1 MVIVVIGSPSVVP
14 GDPGQRSRAAG
25 RAFEVA
31 LGASDGGST
40 VQLVGKVGDDPA
52 GDALI
57 LSLAD
62 AGIGHVALLRDPAR
76 STPVAAPLPTDLDA
90 SALDAPTFDDEDDR
104 AALPQPGAEA
114 ADRPVVDAGD
124 LDLALRYLPDHHV
137 VIVTERLA
145 ADAFAVV
152 LADCAYVGATLVVI
166 LEAGA
171 AAPEL
176 PSSATAFEAPD
187 SDPDGLFGRTVGGFA
202 AGLDQGTGAAQALER
217 ATAGAGWQPAS
228 S

>member
-1 MVIVVIGSPSVVP
+1 MIVVIGSPSVRP

-40 VQLVGKVGDDPA
+40 VQLVGKIGDDPA

-76 STPVAAPLPTDLDA
+76 STPVAAPPTDA
-90 SALDAPTFDDEDDR
+90 EAEAFDDEDD
-104 AALPQPGAEA
+104 PGAIPEPAAEA
-114 ADRPVVDAGD
+114 GPDDRPVLDAGD
-124 LDLALRYLPDHHV
+124 LDLALRYLPDHQV
-137 VIVTERLA
+137 VVVTERLV
-145 ADAFAVV
+145 ADALEVV

-171 AAPEL
+171 TAPEL

-202 AGLDQGTGAAQALER
+202 AGLDQGTGAAQALGQ
-217 ATAGAGWQPAS
+217 ATTSAGWQPAS